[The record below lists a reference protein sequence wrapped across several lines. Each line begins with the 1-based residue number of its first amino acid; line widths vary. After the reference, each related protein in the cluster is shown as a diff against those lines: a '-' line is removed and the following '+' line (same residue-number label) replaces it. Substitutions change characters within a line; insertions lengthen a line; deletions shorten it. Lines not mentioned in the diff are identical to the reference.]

1 MPPEILRGLQLKDLG
16 RYADAENAFREA
28 LAQEPNDAF
37 ALHQLAA
44 CQLHQPQRKREA
56 LATIDRAIAKEPN
69 DADHH
74 VLRSYILSVLD
85 RPRDGLAAAQTALS
99 LDPHHA
105 GAFTAEAQAHLQ
117 TEQWPRA
124 EQSARQALALDADN
138 SAAANQ
144 LAQALRLQNKNA
156 ENAAHLAGM
165 LARDPEDPFTHANAG
180 WTALQRGEHRA
191 AETHFREALRLD
203 PDFESARDGLLNSFR
218 ARSPIYRTY
227 LRYCFFMQRLSSGAR
242 WAVIIG
248 LYFGVKLAGQITG
261 GDALVALYMLFVL
274 WVWVAKPVG
283 NFFLLFDSFARYALR
298 PREKLE
304 AAAVG
309 GSLGPG
315 LALLIASFAFGWP
328 AVVTLG
334 IGLIAASFPLSMT
347 FTNGSRPGTWLFGT
361 VAAVTLLG
369 AALTALAHLVPL
381 IDQGTARQIFTVGA
395 IGCLAATWLGNV
407 PALRRP
413 AE

>member
-1 MPPEILRGLQLKDLG
+1 MSGI
-16 RYADAENAFREA
+16 DAAR
-28 LAQEPNDAF
+28 
-37 ALHQLAA
+37 
-44 CQLHQPQRKREA
+44 
-56 LATIDRAIAKEPN
+56 
-69 DADHH
+69 
-74 VLRSYILSVLD
+74 
-85 RPRDGLAAAQTALS
+85 
-99 LDPHHA
+99 
-105 GAFTAEAQAHLQ
+105 AFTAEAQAHLQ

-248 LYFGVKLAGQITG
+248 LYFGVKLAGQIPG

-369 AALTALAHLVPL
+369 AALTTLAHLVPL
-381 IDQGTARQIFTVGA
+381 LDQGTARQIFTVGA

>member
-44 CQLHQPQRKREA
+44 CQLHQPERKREA